1 MTERYVVGDFFNQ
14 LRSHYQCAGN
24 LRVPYAYSQ
33 LNQVYAA
40 TTELTQS
47 TSEGYS
53 TRKKPTIS
61 SYFKRWTNPTT
72 NTSRNLNFSLYMYD
86 LFYGVLP
93 WTLGINRKSFAFD
106 DCVVVAGQFSGL
118 SRVDPPTTMSLS
130 VSDYQLTL
138 SYYDMTTGRLVIEQK
153 LKMRLASD
161 VLISDYWMNLADY
174 QSDFSGV
181 DKFFELSIYEGFA
194 VDAYIVDEYSV
205 PNNPLAHQKR
215 STTYEW
221 LTDTSVY
228 QETTTTTIY
237 PDPVYKLIH
246 TSALDSGA
254 WTNYPLGNSAWDF
267 VARKLGIPFNNRYA
281 TTQTGAG
288 VIQIQEAVQADME
301 LAFSLDP
308 ANAGINFGD
317 LRALWQA
324 VQNYFGVMAANICSW
339 AKLPRVFN
347 AIFQAKL
354 DKQFFFSSI
363 WPAPMDAAI
372 TEALGFIKEDYS
384 LSDDVVT
391 LKGYLQKYWDYM
403 GSEGVFYRTTSGE
416 NVKRLGAAANNV
428 QRILTAY
435 KEAQTNAY
443 WVAEI
448 RERNILVE
456 QAKFQGSFELLDK
469 SFTPQPGVAMTAYIG
484 YLDTAVIC
492 TGYSINIDASGNFRT
507 MVNYVKKMG

>member
-1 MTERYVVGDFFNQ
+1 
-14 LRSHYQCAGN
+14 
-24 LRVPYAYSQ
+24 
-33 LNQVYAA
+33 
-40 TTELTQS
+40 
-47 TSEGYS
+47 
-53 TRKKPTIS
+53 
-61 SYFKRWTNPTT
+61 
-72 NTSRNLNFSLYMYD
+72 
-86 LFYGVLP
+86 
-93 WTLGINRKSFAFD
+93 
-106 DCVVVAGQFSGL
+106 
-118 SRVDPPTTMSLS
+118 
-130 VSDYQLTL
+130 
-138 SYYDMTTGRLVIEQK
+138 
-153 LKMRLASD
+153 
-161 VLISDYWMNLADY
+161 
-174 QSDFSGV
+174 
-181 DKFFELSIYEGFA
+181 
-194 VDAYIVDEYSV
+194 
-205 PNNPLAHQKR
+205 
-215 STTYEW
+215 
-221 LTDTSVY
+221 
-228 QETTTTTIY
+228 
-237 PDPVYKLIH
+237 
-246 TSALDSGA
+246 
-254 WTNYPLGNSAWDF
+254 
-267 VARKLGIPFNNRYA
+267 
-281 TTQTGAG
+281 
-288 VIQIQEAVQADME
+288 ME